1 MGASSMTTPGHMDFD
16 GLLGAKRRDARR
28 ELAETMRTLC
38 AQQEPDH
45 AAIRSAPAEAFF
57 EPRLYSQLVLGGF
70 PSMTAAQVLLAVA
83 PDRSSTLAVRT
94 DADGVAFLPGLGR
107 CTTDQMSAELLMTYD
122 ADGRT
127 LTAEPG
133 GTSRAVY
140 GLEASSLV
148 PGTSMELVD
157 RLDPVLDGFLRLH
170 LDRYE
175 ELSLVPDVHAHLPHI
190 SRALDLIA
198 SVNPA
203 YHAALTESLRGIFL
217 FRHPTAESFA
227 ALGMHGLIFLNVPE
241 TAGAEYFVEELVHQG
256 GHVLFSEATLHRGDF
271 LCVDPETSLSE
282 LLGQDDP
289 RDVYGAFHGLFTEHM
304 EHQIVLG
311 VLESGLADEEER
323 SAFQRHLATVA
334 RRHQRDLQLMGRH
347 AAEIFSPLG
356 QEVFAAFRAGYD
368 RAMGLHPHPLA
379 GTADVEELLHELIAI
394 PSVNPLLPGSDGIA
408 HEADLAAFVVGR
420 LRSAGISVET
430 QEVVDGRHNVIAHL
444 TRAGDADAEV
454 VLLSAHMDTYPA
466 GGPRAAYEP
475 VGEGRMLYGR
485 GSADAKGSLA
495 AMMTA
500 FLQAATA
507 SDRRECYLAATVDEE
522 CLILGA
528 KALTTHGMRPTLG
541 ITGEPTGLVPVVAQ
555 KGIVRGS
562 FRVRGPKIHAAYPHG
577 TTAVGSAAELVRAL
591 ERVNERLGTGP
602 SHPDLGAPTIVVTR
616 LESDGGM
623 NLGATEV
630 VVWFDAR
637 FLPGSSGEDFSARI
651 EQDLRK
657 LLPQQV
663 DFVLDPLAFV
673 SPPNEVP
680 PASALVAEFFAA
692 VKNETGT
699 CEPDSFSYGSE
710 AGVLA
715 EFCQSSLVFGP
726 GDARCSHADVE
737 SIDLDE
743 LGAATNIFRS
753 ILVGDQ
759 R

>member
-1 MGASSMTTPGHMDFD
+1 MDFD
-16 GLLGAKRRDARR
+16 GLLGAKRRDARK

-45 AAIRSAPAEAFF
+45 AALGSAPAEAFF

-70 PSMTAAQVLLAVA
+70 PSMTADQLLLAAA
-83 PDRSSTLAVRT
+83 PDRSSTLSVRT
-94 DADGVAFLPGLGR
+94 DTDGVAFLPGLGR
-107 CTTDQMSAELLMTYD
+107 CTTDQNSAELLVNYD

-127 LTAEPG
+127 LTTKPG
-133 GTSRAVY
+133 GTPDTVY

-170 LDRYE
+170 VDRYE
-175 ELSLVPDVHAHLPHI
+175 ELSVVTDVHAHLPHI

-198 SVNPA
+198 LVSPS

-256 GHVLFSEATLHRGDF
+256 GHVLFSEATLNRGDF
-271 LCVDPETSLSE
+271 LCVDPDTSLSD

-304 EHQIVLG
+304 EYHIVLG
-311 VLESGLADEEER
+311 VLETGLANDEER

-334 RRHQRDLQLMGRH
+334 RRHRRDLQLIGRH

-356 QEVFAAFRAGYD
+356 QEVFAAFRAAND
-368 RAMGLHPHPLA
+368 RAAGLHPHVLA
-379 GTADVEELLHELIAI
+379 CAVDAEELLHELIAI

-408 HEADLAAFVVGR
+408 HEADLAAFVAGR
-420 LRSAGISVET
+420 LRSAGISVEM
-430 QEVVDGRHNVIAHL
+430 QEVVDGRCNVIAHL
-444 TRAGDADAEV
+444 TRAGDADDEV

-466 GGPRAAYEP
+466 GGPRAGYQP
-475 VGEGRMLYGR
+475 VGEGRTLYGR

-500 FLQAATA
+500 FLQVATVPN
-507 SDRRECYLAATVDEE
+507 RRECYLAATVDEE

-528 KALTTHGMRPTLG
+528 KALATHGMRPTLG
-541 ITGEPTGLVPVVAQ
+541 ITGEPSGLVPVVAQ

-577 TTAVGSAAELVRAL
+577 ATAVGSAAELVRAL
-591 ERVNERLGTGP
+591 ERVNGRLGTGP
-602 SHPDLGAPTIVVTR
+602 SHPDLGSPTIVVTR

-637 FLPGSSGEDFSARI
+637 FLPGSSGEDFVARV
-651 EQDLRK
+651 EHDLRE

-673 SPPNEVP
+673 SPPNEVS
-680 PASALVAEFFAA
+680 PASSLVSEFFTA
-692 VKNETGT
+692 VKNVTGA

-726 GDARCSHADVE
+726 GDARYSHADVE
-737 SIDLDE
+737 AIDLDE
-743 LGAATNIFRS
+743 LGAATHIFRS